1 LGRLSR
7 RRLKS
12 VPKLKLALASCAAH
26 PAAFHARAESRVA
39 WQRLPGDR
47 AAFTNA
53 TCHRGA
59 GIRRPKSTAGSRPG
73 SRPCPFAD
81 ATLLPAW
88 RERQA
93 RVPRRPPR
101 LPGRLSSTLQV
112 GDDADG
118 KCGVPLPPPA
128 SGHHRS
134 IVVASIFSVK
144 LSATGTPL
152 CGRIRGNSLVPRRSW
167 RAFPPAERQPTS
179 ASKCLENAE
188 NRTPFPWNAGLTSL
202 GRENRVASRENFSDS
217 RGHGPNPRHVHQLS
231 RWPRAAVR

>member
-1 LGRLSR
+1 MPAPSR
-7 RRLKS
+7 ALRGNAFRAIALRS
-12 VPKLKLALASCAAH
+12 PTLLATGVR
-26 PAAFHARAESRVA
+26 AFDVR
-39 WQRLPGDR
+39 
-47 AAFTNA
+47 
-53 TCHRGA
+53 
-59 GIRRPKSTAGSRPG
+59 SRPLVPG
-73 SRPCPFAD
+73 P
-81 ATLLPAW
+81 
-88 RERQA
+88 A
-93 RVPRRPPR
+93 RVPALLPTQPCC
-101 LPGRLSSTLQV
+101 LPGANVKRGSRAGLRACQGASPQHCKLAMMRT
-112 GDDADG
+112 G

-217 RGHGPNPRHVHQLS
+217 RGHGPNPRHVHRIS